1 MPQTIDTSSV
11 LDSQGLKDLLE
22 QVQARLGQPKTL
34 SVSELGQ
41 LWDQAHEALDQG
53 HYEQALPLWE
63 QLVQAQ
69 PGEPSFQFGF
79 ALALQ
84 QLGQME
90 LAGKHFS
97 CAYALDP
104 TDAACAFRLGECL
117 LALGWTADA
126 HDALLAA
133 QQLCDLPHND
143 PRVRE
148 LSLALMQQM
157 Q

>member
-69 PGEPSFQFGF
+69 PGERLLPQMRPQRG
-79 ALALQ
+79 
-84 QLGQME
+84 GQPR
-90 LAGKHFS
+90 S
-97 CAYALDP
+97 
-104 TDAACAFRLGECL
+104 
-117 LALGWTADA
+117 
-126 HDALLAA
+126 
-133 QQLCDLPHND
+133 PHE
-143 PRVRE
+143 R
-148 LSLALMQQM
+148 MQG
-157 Q
+157 